1 MNKRIV
7 RPIIIPL
14 HFGANAK
21 GIELGADFVKENLEN
36 YILLPEVEIKDQHQ
50 DDSLKNLS
58 TVVAT
63 NQLLS
68 TVISSIYQAGEFP
81 LVIGGDHS
89 VALGSISAVATLE
102 EDLGVIWV
110 DAHGD
115 FNTAKTSESGNIHG
129 MILAALVGKGEESLV
144 KLHVDQVKIKKENV
158 VIFGVR
164 DLDEGEK
171 ALLDRLEVKYLPYSY
186 IIKIGL
192 VNALQEVVDYL
203 SPRIKQLH
211 ISIDLD
217 SLDPKIIPGVSV
229 PVSNGFKK
237 DDVTTI
243 VKTLFTNFT
252 ISSSDI
258 VEYNPL
264 LDSENKTLNFLL
276 LLVEL
281 FKKLV

>member
-68 TVISSIYQAGEFP
+68 TAISSIYQAGEFP

-129 MILAALVGKGEESLV
+129 MILAALVGMGEESLV

-237 DDVTTI
+237 DDVITI
-243 VKTLFTNFT
+243 VKALFTNFT

-264 LDSENKTLNFLL
+264 LDSEDKTLNFLL